1 MRSATVKSALVSML
15 VFCGAAWA
23 QEPASVYPSKNVLL
37 IDAQAAGGPAD
48 LEARLYAKKMNG
60 YLGQNFIIDSKPGA
74 GTTIA
79 SAYVARAKPD
89 GYTLQIVTGSFTI
102 FPALYTNLSF
112 DTLKDFAPVSLMS
125 QRTTVL
131 IAHPSF
137 PASTLREFVEYCK
150 GRGLDKVSYGSPGV
164 GGTGHLAMEYLQAR
178 AGIRLKHVAYDSRSL
193 MIKDLLAGRIL
204 IAMDNLP
211 PYLRHIQSGA
221 LQALGVS
228 SARQWFAA
236 PDVPSIAEQ
245 GYPDFEAALWWY
257 IAAPAGTPLEL
268 VKKLSD
274 EIVKGVRS
282 ETASRKIRESGASE
296 RPGNTEDLAK
306 HITAERIKWKK
317 VIEGANIAKWL
328 CADAGLP
335 RFKP

>member
-1 MRSATVKSALVSML
+1 MAKIIHRRTVI
-15 VFCGAAWA
+15 AAGIAGGVLAAPRHGWA
-23 QEPASVYPSKNVLL
+23 KGSYPTNKTKRIVVPF
-37 IDAQAAGGPAD
+37 AAGGTAD
-48 LEARLYAKKMNG
+48 C
-60 YLGQNFIIDSKPGA
+60 LGRVVAQILTESMSSTFVVENWTGA
-74 GTTIA
+74 GGNL
-79 SAYVARAKPD
+79 SAEIVAKAPPD
-89 GYTLQIVTGSFTI
+89 GQTLLLGTVGTAVTNQY
-102 FPALYTNLSF
+102 LYKNISY
-112 DTLKDFAPVSLMS
+112 DCEWSFAPVALVAEV
-125 QRTTVL
+125 TNVVVV
-131 IAHPSF
+131 HPSF

-164 GGTGHLAMEYLQAR
+164 GGTGHLAMEYLQGQ

-204 IAMDNLP
+204 ITMDNLP
-211 PYLRHIQSGA
+211 PYLRHIQSGV

-257 IAAPAGTPLEL
+257 IAAPAGTRLEL

-274 EIVKGVRS
+274 EIVKGIKS
-282 ETASRKIRESGASE
+282 ETAIRKIRESGASE

-306 HITAERIKWKK
+306 HITAERIKWKQ
-317 VIEGANIAKWL
+317 VIEAAKL
-328 CADAGLP
+328 EP
-335 RFKP
+335 Q

>member
-1 MRSATVKSALVSML
+1 VAKIIHRRTVI
-15 VFCGAAWA
+15 AAGIAGGLLAAPRHGWA
-23 QEPASVYPSKNVLL
+23 KGSYPTHKTRRIVVPF
-37 IDAQAAGGPAD
+37 AAGGTAD
-48 LEARLYAKKMNG
+48 C
-60 YLGQNFIIDSKPGA
+60 LGRVVAQILTESMSSTFVVENWTGA
-74 GTTIA
+74 GGNV
-79 SAYVARAKPD
+79 SAEIVAKAAPD
-89 GYTLQIVTGSFTI
+89 GQTLLLGTVGTAVTNQY
-102 FPALYTNLSF
+102 LYKNISY
-112 DTLKDFAPVSLMS
+112 DCGWSFAPVALVAEV
-125 QRTTVL
+125 TNVVVV
-131 IAHPSF
+131 HPSF

-221 LQALGVS
+221 LQALGVT
-228 SARQWFAA
+228 SARRWFAA

-257 IAAPAGTPLEL
+257 IAAPAGTRLEV

-274 EIVKGVRS
+274 EIVKGIKS
-282 ETASRKIRESGASE
+282 ETAIRKIRESGALE
-296 RPGNTEDLAK
+296 HPGNTEDLAK

-317 VIEGANIAKWL
+317 VIEAAKL
-328 CADAGLP
+328 EP
-335 RFKP
+335 Q